1 MKTFNYKQ
9 TLLSMKKF
17 YTITM
22 CALAAFM
29 FISVTTA
36 AQATWNGTVNNN
48 WSNPLNWS
56 TLAVPTAATT
66 VTIPNSA
73 SKTALTVDATA
84 NCASIVIQT
93 GANNFTLTIA
103 NGQTLNVSGNLNIQS
118 PTANNISKVV
128 NLGNAASVLNAG
140 SITLDD
146 VVNGTN
152 RDTRINVNTGTANV
166 SGNITLNC
174 NVVAE
179 NRIVLTSGLLSIGGT
194 FSANGTFTR
203 GTGTVDYNGAA
214 QAMRADTYFNLIA
227 SGSGSKTGA
236 VTINAGT
243 ISLKGTATIGTAV
256 TYAGNGETLEYNG
269 SAAQTTGTNEFPST
283 MATDVIINNAS
294 GVTLNAAKANFTGNL
309 TLADGVFATG
319 NFLTIGA
326 AGTPL
331 ITLTGGSM
339 SGNIQGANNY
349 DVTYSGN
356 SKTATQEL
364 SGSALGNVIVNL
376 TAGQTLTLNQNRSP
390 NGNLT
395 VAQGIFDLST
405 FTFNRAS
412 AGGTLLINDP
422 GTLKI
427 GGTNS
432 LPTNYTS
439 HSIDNVSAT
448 VEYAGTNQTIN
459 PPNSG
464 QSYTVLTLSG
474 SGVKTF
480 SGANS
485 VLVLLSIQGTTTTA
499 GTAPTY
505 NAAAVLEYKGSGA
518 QTTGIEFGGTGSNP
532 ANLTIDNTA
541 GVTLSAAKLING
553 VLDLTSGYLTT
564 SSTNLLTLG
573 TAATAPTPA
582 GYIDGPL
589 AKNMPSLNNNSFTFP
604 VGKVGR
610 GFARNAGIITTST
623 GTATFK
629 AEFFNANPKTAF
641 SASLG
646 AIDQISNCEYW
657 DVSRTAGTAT
667 SRVILSW
674 PVPANNCGSTD
685 WGYVGNT
692 TSLIVA
698 HFTGGAW
705 VNEGRLS
712 TSGSPAAGGTITCST
727 ILATY
732 SPFTLGTTNGL
743 QNPLP
748 VKFANVKAFQKN
760 AGVQVE
766 WTNLTEKDVTRYVV
780 ERSSNGVSFSPVAEV
795 LARGN
800 QSNAEQY
807 ASFDANPVSG
817 ANYYRVTAIEI
828 TGKTI
833 YSNIMKVDMGQQ
845 DKVLSLY
852 PNPVKNHQV
861 NFTFSSQRGA
871 YSINVY
877 NSNGQV
883 VFSKMLQH
891 DGGAITQMIELPAS
905 VKTGVYNLKVSGDGF
920 SSSKPFIVQ

>member
-29 FISVTTA
+29 FISVTTV
-36 AQATWNGTVNNN
+36 AQSTWNGAAGGLWSAPGN
-48 WSNPLNWS
+48 WTPVG
-56 TLAVPTAATT
+56 VPAAGTT

-73 SKTALTVDATA
+73 TKTSLVVDVPTT
-84 NCASIVIQT
+84 CAGITISS
-93 GANNFTLTIA
+93 GANTFTLTVN
-103 NGQTLNVSGNLNIQS
+103 NGQSLT
-118 PTANNISKVV
+118 
-128 NLGNAASVLNAG
+128 
-140 SITLDD
+140 
-146 VVNGTN
+146 VNGT
-152 RDTRINVNTGTANV
+152 
-166 SGNITLNC
+166 
-174 NVVAE
+174 
-179 NRIVLTSGLLSIGGT
+179 LSIGGPT
-194 FSANGTFTR
+194 AANIVKSVVLATSTSTLTATDIVLTDVVGGNANTNAALNIGAGTATVSGNVTMNGNVTSENRITIASGGKLTIGGTLSPANGTVTLN
-203 GTGTVDYNGAA
+203 TGSYVEYNAAGA
-214 QAMRADTYFNLIA
+214 QVMRAMTYSNLIV
-227 SGSGSKTGA
+227 SGSGSKSAA
-236 VTINAGT
+236 VTVND
-243 ISLKGTATIGTAV
+243 SLLVNGTATLGTAV
-256 TYAGNGETLEYNG
+256 TYS
-269 SAAQTTGTNEFPST
+269 SAVLAYKGTSAQTVGANEFPT
-283 MATDVIINNAS
+283 PMTTPVVIDNTG
-294 GVTLNAAKANFTGNL
+294 GVTIGSAKTLNN
-309 TLADGVFATG
+309 D
-319 NFLTIGA
+319 LTILSGTLA
-326 AGTPL
+326 AGTNL
-331 ITLTGGSM
+331 TMGVGFAINMSGGSITGTLQSNNAYDVNYSGGSFSTSAELSGTGLRNVDVTQTNTTDVVTLSQSWAPDGTVNLGNGVLDIGGFTFNHSTPGGTFNVTGGS
-339 SGNIQGANNY
+339 
-349 DVTYSGN
+349 
-356 SKTATQEL
+356 
-364 SGSALGNVIVNL
+364 
-376 TAGQTLTLNQNRSP
+376 TLR
-390 NGNLT
+390 
-395 VAQGIFDLST
+395 
-405 FTFNRAS
+405 
-412 AGGTLLINDP
+412 
-422 GTLKI
+422 I
-427 GGTNS
+427 GGTNG
-432 LPTNYTS
+432 LPTNYNY
-439 HSIDNVSAT
+439 SISNSTGT
-448 VEYAGTNQTIN
+448 VDFNGTNQTVGV
-459 PPNSG
+459 PPGDN
-464 QSYTVLTLSG
+464 YTILILSG
-474 SGVKTF
+474 SGTKTI
-480 SGANS
+480 SAGNTVS
-485 VLVLLSIQGTTTTA
+485 SLLSIQGTGVIVA
-499 GTAPTY
+499 GTIPTY
-505 NAAAVLEYKGSGA
+505 NAAAVLEYKGTGA
-518 QTTGIEFGGTGSNP
+518 QTTGIEFGGTGANP
-532 ANLTIDNTA
+532 ANLTIDNAA
-541 GVTLSAAKLING
+541 GVTLSAAKLLNG
-553 VLDLTSGYLTT
+553 ILDLTSGYLTT
-564 SSTNLLTLG
+564 TNTNLLTLG
-573 TAATAPTPA
+573 KAATVPTPA

-589 AKNMPSLNNNSFTFP
+589 AKNMPSGIGGTFTFP

-610 GFARNAGIITTST
+610 GIARNAGIITTTT
-623 GTATFK
+623 GTATFQ
-629 AEFFNANPKTAF
+629 AEFFNANPKTTF

-657 DVSRTAGTAT
+657 DVTRTTGTAT

-698 HFTGGAW
+698 HFTGGVW

-712 TSGSPAAGGTITCST
+712 TTGSPAAGGTITCNT
-727 ILATY
+727 PLTTY

-817 ANYYRVTAIEI
+817 TNYYRVTAIEI